1 MATDR
6 LNDKAKRFTNQAYQ
20 EGNHESICGRHQVG
34 ETVLADDK
42 PEISIGNIDIYEI
55 NKKFSLFRGYEPTA
69 SYNNRVVFD
78 QHGDMTS
85 SYNMDSL
92 QDAVNMALAIEFDN
106 SQYPTI
112 HTE

>member
-1 MATDR
+1 M
-6 LNDKAKRFTNQAYQ
+6 KASVDVTKFW
-20 EGNHESICGRHQVG
+20 
-34 ETVLADDK
+34 ETMLADEK

-78 QHGDMTS
+78 QHGEGLS
-85 SYNMDSL
+85 SYNMESL